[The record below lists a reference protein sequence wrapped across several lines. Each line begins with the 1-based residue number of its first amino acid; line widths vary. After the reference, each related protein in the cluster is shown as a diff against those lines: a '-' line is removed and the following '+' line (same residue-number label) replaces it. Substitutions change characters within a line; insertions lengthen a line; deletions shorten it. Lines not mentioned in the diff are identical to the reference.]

1 MSVELIYE
9 THAITDDNEA
19 GIATGWLPG
28 KLSAAG
34 LQSAEQLGRRRRK
47 DRLAA
52 VFVSDLSRAL
62 ETVRIA
68 FGEEGP
74 PRFIDWRLRECD
86 YGELNGAPTSLVQLQ
101 RRRYLDRAHPKGESW
116 RQAVAR
122 AAGVLTDI
130 AERFEGRRV
139 LVVGHSAQRF
149 ALDHL
154 LNGEPLEALI
164 EADFAWREGW
174 EYRLPAGWRP
184 PQGG

>member
-1 MSVELIYE
+1 MSVELVFE
-9 THAITDDNEA
+9 THAITEDNDA

-34 LQSAEQLGRRRRK
+34 LESAEKLGQRRR

-52 VFVSDLSRAL
+52 VFVSDLARAL

-68 FGEEGP
+68 FGEDGP
-74 PRFIDWRLRECD
+74 PRFVDWRLRECD
-86 YGELNGAPTSLVQLQ
+86 YGELNGSPTSLVQLQ
-101 RRRYLDRAHPKGESW
+101 RRRYLDRPHPKGESW

-122 AAGVLTDI
+122 TGQVLADI
-130 AERFEGRRV
+130 AARFDGQRV

-154 LNGEPLEALI
+154 LKGEPLEALI

-174 EYRLPAGWRP
+174 EYRLPTGWRP
-184 PQGG
+184 PGG